1 MNANPPEGIE
11 TINAEGADIAA
22 AVGTAAS
29 ELGVSKNGVQWSLDK
44 SWFKDENGRVVP
56 RDTVRIF
63 AWARN
68 PEEMEA
74 ANDAQNWLEG
84 LLNRM
89 DFEKS
94 SVEGDV
100 GANNTVILKVT
111 VDAPSR
117 LVGRRGKTLKAIR
130 HLLMQSVGADYPNR
144 EFRLEVPDNRD
155 DRDDR
160 GGRDRDDRGRDRDDR
175 GRGRDRDDRGRGRD
189 RDDRGRGRDRD
200 DRGRGRDRDDRGR
213 GRDRDDRGGRDRDR
227 DARDTK
233 RLERM
238 AQKIADRVRE
248 TGEAEVIRKEL
259 NGFDR
264 RIVHITVAEIDG
276 VNTRSIGDG
285 NLKQIEIYAEAG
297 GSNEE

>member
-1 MNANPPEGIE
+1 MNVSPPEGTQ

-22 AVGTAAS
+22 AIVTAAS

-56 RDTVRIF
+56 RDTVRIV

-74 ANDAQNWLEG
+74 ANDAQSWLEG
-84 LLNRM
+84 LLKRM
-89 DFEKS
+89 DFESS
-94 SVEGDV
+94 SVDGDV

-130 HLLMQSVGADYPNR
+130 HLLMQSVGADYPDR

-160 GGRDRDDRGRDRDDR
+160 GDRGDRDDRDDRGRGRDRDDR

-213 GRDRDDRGGRDRDR
+213 GRDRDR

-238 AQKIADRVRE
+238 AQKIAERVRE

-285 NLKQIEIYAEAG
+285 NLKQIEIYSEAAG
-297 GSNEE
+297 GSGEE